1 VDVAIHRVFARA
13 QNRALHRESRVQH
26 ETQSSGR
33 TGAGV
38 GPVSGSDQ
46 LVYTDVRGAIRT
58 GDIFLFQGQSAISRL
73 IRWGS
78 ESDYSHAGFAAWWD
92 GRLMVFQASGR
103 GAEVLPVS
111 SAVDAYDGQVDWFAL
126 GEQHRTRVD
135 TDILLTDALTLLG
148 RSYAKLGLVELMVRM
163 ARGRF
168 RGRADVKDCPDS
180 VFCSQYVSYCYRR
193 AGLDLVADTDDGS
206 TSPGDLARSPL
217 LERRGVLHANPQEK
231 AARREA
237 ALPGQ
242 PRGQLKK

>member
-1 VDVAIHRVFARA
+1 MK
-13 QNRALHRESRVQH
+13 H
-26 ETQSSGR
+26 ETQSSGQ
-33 TGAGV
+33 TGGGTHA
-38 GPVSGSDQ
+38 VSDSDQ

-58 GDIFLFQGQSAISRL
+58 GDIFLFQGQSPISRL

-78 ESDYSHAGFAAWWD
+78 ESIYSHAGFAAWWG
-92 GRLMVFQASGR
+92 GRLMVFQAAGR

-126 GEQHRTRVD
+126 AEPHRPSVNTE
-135 TDILLTDALTLLG
+135 ILLTDALTLLG
-148 RSYAKLGLVELMVRM
+148 RSYAKLGLIELMWRM

-168 RGRADVKDCPDS
+168 RGRADAKDCPDS

-217 LERRGVLHANPQEK
+217 LERQGVLHANPQEK
-231 AARREA
+231 AERKQA
-237 ALPGQ
+237 ALPGR